1 MVEAIDDTPASRK
14 GLLPGDRITKIDG
27 ETTRNKTL
35 QDSLRR
41 LMGKPGERVTLT
53 IVRQLNGKTKQFNV
67 TMIREASR
75 PTTSSSTRQSQGTS
89 SDYVAVPTKEVRP
102 VQWKGN
108 KIVSRVLPYSDFIS
122 LFIRLPIAHAAA
134 TEQGVKV
141 AVIQLAHTDKISSM
155 TKQVAPGVE
164 VKEHA
169 LESNKYENTELGKI
183 IRKAGCRIVVIPDV
197 DSWAEQLVIKS
208 VRRLL
213 ADKILVI
220 IPSDFS
226 EDKEKIRTVNV
237 LHSMGALTV
246 GRVNR
251 GSLVMQ
257 RTGQGRIA
265 FNRHIRKIQTEVF
278 STVGLQPYNI
288 STNPVATVT
297 GVAALVLEKWPR
309 LMSVQVRD
317 KIIAGARRV
326 WQATAIE
333 SGKLNERIHI
343 DPITTEYTPNN
354 EDEIFWFR
362 VLDAAASLEV
372 DTDVPRFLN
381 MLNCHKA
388 WEITKGEGTIVVV
401 SDHGFHLK
409 HPDLVDSIKATKHFG
424 PRSFKHPYQNF
435 HGTSMSRILLSIA
448 PDAKIIPVLYSADSI
463 RDSEELAKNIAK
475 SFRYA
480 AKQKADVISASWA
493 GLFNK
498 NEELLSA
505 LRYAV
510 DGGVVASWFN
520 YPESYPGL
528 LRSRFTYSWWE
539 TERSIGF
546 ADRFLTDSPGFH
558 PVEIEAGLS
567 GTAPQ
572 AAGIAAL
579 VKSVNAELT
588 PRQVEKLIL
597 ENSTLIGS
605 EILTP
610 NVCRAVLAAKQ
621 LEGPPASSGA
631 GYPVDYSK

>member
-197 DSWAEQLVIKS
+197 DSWVEQLVIKS

-297 GVAALVLEKWPR
+297 VWLR
-309 LMSVQVRD
+309 L
-317 KIIAGARRV
+317 
-326 WQATAIE
+326 
-333 SGKLNERIHI
+333 
-343 DPITTEYTPNN
+343 
-354 EDEIFWFR
+354 
-362 VLDAAASLEV
+362 
-372 DTDVPRFLN
+372 
-381 MLNCHKA
+381 
-388 WEITKGEGTIVVV
+388 
-401 SDHGFHLK
+401 
-409 HPDLVDSIKATKHFG
+409 
-424 PRSFKHPYQNF
+424 
-435 HGTSMSRILLSIA
+435 
-448 PDAKIIPVLYSADSI
+448 
-463 RDSEELAKNIAK
+463 
-475 SFRYA
+475 
-480 AKQKADVISASWA
+480 SWRN
-493 GLFNK
+493 GQ
-498 NEELLSA
+498 
-505 LRYAV
+505 
-510 DGGVVASWFN
+510 D
-520 YPESYPGL
+520 
-528 LRSRFTYSWWE
+528 
-539 TERSIGF
+539 
-546 ADRFLTDSPGFH
+546 
-558 PVEIEAGLS
+558 
-567 GTAPQ
+567 
-572 AAGIAAL
+572 
-579 VKSVNAELT
+579 
-588 PRQVEKLIL
+588 
-597 ENSTLIGS
+597 
-605 EILTP
+605 
-610 NVCRAVLAAKQ
+610 
-621 LEGPPASSGA
+621 
-631 GYPVDYSK
+631 